1 MSDIH
6 RLKTLDTLIT
16 KGVFVNDYPGLI
28 MDGKDISFFFIR
40 FTREEVAGTEPRRK
54 KDDNGR
60 FAPIFDI
67 FSLYNDENRVT
78 GTDAELKIFYLDDAG
93 NCIFGRVEDEKR
105 TVKLKTSKREAEAE
119 RVSQLI
125 LSRTYSAEGIDGVY
139 QVKHSETKNVY
150 GALGKFIAIY
160 MLGWIGL
167 FRQYETVR
175 ERTEIFRR
183 FKPFKFP
190 IFGTKE
196 TLKKAAFQ
204 AQLSAKLPS
213 GDEDFKRIMTSYG
226 DITLEDALSV

>member
-6 RLKTLDTLIT
+6 RLKTLDTLLS

-28 MDGKDISFFFIR
+28 MDGKDISFFFVR
-40 FTREEVAGTEPRRK
+40 FMREEITGTEPRKK
-54 KDDNGR
+54 KDDTGR
-60 FAPIFDI
+60 FEAIFDI
-67 FSLYNDENRVT
+67 FSFYNTENRVA

-105 TVKLKTSKREAEAE
+105 PVKLKTPKRDAEAE
-119 RVSQLI
+119 RVSTLN
-125 LSRTYSAEGIDGVY
+125 LSRTYSAEGLDGVY

-175 ERTEIFRR
+175 ERTEIFRK

-196 TLKKAAFQ
+196 TLKKPMFY
-204 AQLSAKLPS
+204 AQLGAKLAS
-213 GDEDFKRIMTSYG
+213 SDEDFKRIATSYG
-226 DITLEDALSV
+226 EITLEDALSV